1 MKATAERVRD
11 GWRKPDQL
19 VWHKPVGPAS
29 DDFQAIAC
37 SSEEGI
43 VLPTGIR
50 DVPVRLD
57 VPGESWCAECLKADV
72 KRKS

>member
-1 MKATAERVRD
+1 MKATAERIRD
-11 GWRKPDQL
+11 RYPEPDRL
-19 VWHKPVGPAS
+19 VWHKPVGRA
-29 DDFQAIAC
+29 DDAFQAIAC

-57 VPGESWCAECLKADV
+57 VPGQSWCVECLPTTV
-72 KRKS
+72 KEP